1 MMDQFFVYF
10 SRFLG
15 KPVVDMDGV
24 CFARVYDL
32 AFNLNNDIYPK
43 ARGVVVRRGSFFG
56 RSFAEIAFADIERMT
71 DKVYLK
77 VKRDAVVFSRVK
89 VDGEF
94 ELRRD
99 VLDQQVVDIENKKVV
114 RVNDVHLLKVESQYH
129 IAHVDV
135 GLRAMVR
142 RLDWEPFVD
151 FMMGLIN
158 PGSSYLREEELISWK
173 NTQVLV
179 LGSKKNVLKLDLA
192 RAKLAK
198 IPPTA
203 LAEIMGDLDVFEQ
216 ALLFRSLAF
225 DVQQKVFADMAAD
238 DKAGLV
244 DQLEDKEI
252 VALIA
257 KIPSDEAADFLMG
270 LPKERMHQLLRMMET
285 QTSKKLRT
293 LLGFHKDSA
302 GGLMA
307 TEFLSLRIDATVG
320 DAINKVKASVD
331 THASLTTIYI
341 VDENNKYHGTT
352 TIGKFIN
359 EDVAKEIM
367 STCHPQKVFVRTDDG
382 MEEVALLLEQYK
394 YSAIPV
400 LDANDVLVGSITV
413 DDVMEE
419 LIALAW
425 GKYKDQL

>member
-15 KPVVDMDGV
+15 KPVLDVEGV
-24 CFARVYDL
+24 CFAHVYDL

-43 ARGVVVRRGSFFG
+43 ARGVVVHRGSMF
-56 RSFAEIAFADIERMT
+56 RRAFAEIPFSDIERMS
-71 DKVYLK
+71 DKVYLR
-77 VKRDAVVFSRVK
+77 VKREGIVFTRLK

-114 RVNDVHLLKVESQYH
+114 RVNDVHLLKVDSQYH

-135 GLRAMVR
+135 GLRALVR
-142 RLDWEPFVD
+142 RLDWELAID
-151 FMMGLIN
+151 FLVRLIN
-158 PGSSYLREEELISWK
+158 PKSVYLKEEELISWK

-216 ALLFRSLAF
+216 ALLFRSLAV
-225 DVQQKVFADMAAD
+225 DVQQKVFADMASD
-238 DKAGLV
+238 DKEGLV
-244 DQLEDKEI
+244 DQLEDKEV

-257 KIPSDEAADFLMG
+257 KIPSDEAADFLMS

-285 QTSKKLRT
+285 QKSKQLRT
-293 LLGFHKDSA
+293 LLGFQKDSA

-307 TEFLSLRIDATVG
+307 TEFLSLKMDATVE

-331 THASLTTIYI
+331 THANLTTIYI
-341 VDENNKYHGTT
+341 VDDKNKYQGTT

-359 EDVAKEIM
+359 EDLSKEIVR
-367 STCHPQKVFVRTDDG
+367 TCHPQKVFVRTDDG